1 MGKTITG
8 STTIGVTLSV
18 NPTTIAGSIATSG
31 YAVYGPATKA
41 WTLVNDGRID
51 SSNAVGVYLP
61 GGGKVT
67 NAKHDSI
74 GGNDEAVFMVGKA
87 SISNAGT
94 MAANGFA
101 IRVAEYGGVARI
113 TNSAGGLITGGGG
126 LEVTGTA
133 DILNQGVIDGKY
145 YGIVASSGTI
155 DNAKGAT
162 IIGDFAV
169 DFTGAGTII
178 DAGLIESTGT
188 GYFAIGMGSSAGNE
202 LLLQSGAT
210 LIGAIDEFTAGQ
222 TIDEAG
228 LKITSK
234 SFAGG
239 VLTLFDGKSKIGTLD
254 FGGNLN
260 ASAFNLK
267 SDGHGGTDIELDTE
281 TFTGAYT
288 AGVALAALTNV
299 VASGARI
306 SEEYQAVFGSAYRDW
321 TLTNQ
326 GALIGEVFGVRLLG
340 GGFVSNAAHGL
351 IEGGIGIKMSAG
363 TLIDAGT
370 IIGTG
375 GTAISLA
382 TGTGNVDIIL
392 QSGAKLEGAIYGFDF
407 GDTIDLAGVT
417 ATGET
422 FHNGILTLTN
432 GHAMVETIALD
443 GLFNSSGFTLK
454 SISGGTDIIAAP
466 GETFTGHYGVELR
479 LTSQFTSITAKASFG
494 GTQYGVLGEGGKDWT
509 LLNSGTVTGSDYGV
523 SLASGQVTN
532 AAGGLISGD
541 SGVDLEGAG
550 LTNAGS
556 IIGANMYGV
565 GFKQSNVGAVSRNL
579 AGGGISGGGVGAGIY
594 GGSFANAGTIFGADG
609 VFLRAATLS
618 NSGRITGGGSS
629 YASER
634 HAGLYVGDGHD
645 VNNDVIITGFA
656 SNAASGIID
665 GPVGAEMYGG
675 VLVNAGKI
683 IGLPGPYPEPSRGLV
698 MTGGVATNT
707 ATGTIAGSI
716 GVELQGGTLIDA
728 GTIDSTSASI
738 GAAITFGAA
747 PATLV
752 LDKGNVI
759 DGAIPG
765 FKDGDVIEFAG
776 TTITS
781 ETVVNYVITLF
792 SGSAIIESLVVDG
805 GFDTADFR
813 LVSLATGTELTLA
826 SSNSSLSPM
835 QFLRPAPSGEDSSLT
850 IPTLPHPIADPT
862 QPPSAAPLPTI
873 MGWFLTHPTTP
884 PPLLPTVT
892 LGQ

>member
-8 STTIGVTLSV
+8 SSTIGVTLSV
-18 NPTTIAGSIATSG
+18 NPTTIAGTIATYG

-67 NAKHDSI
+67 NAKHGFI

-113 TNSAGGLITGGGG
+113 TNSASGLITGGGG

-162 IIGDFAV
+162 IIGTVGAFLV
-169 DFTGAGTII
+169 GAGTII
-178 DAGLIESTGT
+178 DAGLIDSAG
-188 GYFAIGMGSSAGNE
+188 GYAIGMGSSAGNE
-202 LLLQSGAT
+202 LLLQTGAT
-210 LIGAIDEFTAGQ
+210 LIGAIVEFTGGQ

-228 LKITSK
+228 LTITSK
-234 SFAGG
+234 SFADG

-254 FGGNLN
+254 FDGYLN
-260 ASAFNLK
+260 TSAFTLK
-267 SDGHGGTDIELDTE
+267 SDGHGGTDIVLGTE

-299 VASGARI
+299 VASGTRI
-306 SEEYQAVFGSAYRDW
+306 SAKYHAVFGSAYRDW

-326 GALIGEVFGVRLLG
+326 GTLIGGDFGVGLAG
-340 GGFVSNAAHGL
+340 AGFVSNAAHGL
-351 IEGGIGIKMSAG
+351 IEGGAGIEIAAG

-370 IIGTG
+370 IIGTA

-392 QSGAKLEGAIYGFDF
+392 QSGARLEGAIYGFDV
-407 GDTIDLAGVT
+407 GDSINLAGVT

-422 FHNGILTLTN
+422 FHSGILTLTN
-432 GHAMVETIALD
+432 GHAVAETIALD
-443 GLFNSSGFTLK
+443 GLFNSSGFKLK
-454 SISGGTDIIAAP
+454 SVSGGTEIITAP
-466 GETFTGHYGVELR
+466 AETFTGHYGIELK

-494 GTQYGVLGEGGKDWT
+494 GAYEGVVGEGGKAWT
-509 LLNSGTVTGSDYGV
+509 LLNSGTVNGENYAVLLT
-523 SLASGQVTN
+523 SGQLTN
-532 AAGGLISGD
+532 AVGGLISGEN
-541 SGVDLEGAG
+541 GVEFGGTG

-556 IIGANMYGV
+556 IIGTNMYGV
-565 GFKQSNVGAVSRNL
+565 GFKQTNVGAVSRNL
-579 AGGGISGGGVGAGIY
+579 AGGSISGGGVGAGIY

-609 VFLRAATLS
+609 VFLRTATFS
-618 NSGRITGGGSS
+618 NTGHVTGGGAKYSL
-629 YASER
+629 R
-634 HAGLYVGDGHD
+634 HRGLYIGEGV
-645 VNNDVIITGFA
+645 A

-665 GPVGAEMYGG
+665 GPTGVEMYGG

-683 IGLPGPYPEPSRGLV
+683 IGLPGPYPSASTGLV
-698 MTGGVATNT
+698 MTGGVATNA

-728 GTIDSTSASI
+728 GTIASTSASI

-792 SGSAIIESLVVDG
+792 SGSAIVESLAVDG

-813 LVSLATGTELTLA
+813 LISLATGTELTLA
-826 SSNSSLSPM
+826 SSISSLSPM
-835 QFLRPAPSGEDSSLT
+835 QFLRSARSGEDSSLT
-850 IPTLPHPIADPT
+850 IPALPHPIADPT
-862 QPPSAAPLPTI
+862 HPPSVAPLPTI